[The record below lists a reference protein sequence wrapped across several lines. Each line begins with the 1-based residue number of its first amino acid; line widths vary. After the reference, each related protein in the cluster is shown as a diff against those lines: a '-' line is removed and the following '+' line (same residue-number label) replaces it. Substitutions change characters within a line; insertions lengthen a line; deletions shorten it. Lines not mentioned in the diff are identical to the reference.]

1 VNPAS
6 APEATTETDHSGKK
20 SVAFSDKKGLPL
32 CQDSDGRRWKTN
44 KRYEDQKSTRKHIP
58 FSDDSSKSSLPLSNE
73 TDKQRSSSSSGSDDD
88 NPPAPP
94 VRNATDIDKLKRE
107 LKLLRLVQEQKKRNI
122 KPAVVVTTRAGRT
135 VVPPQR
141 YGQETAKPQ
150 SALTATPDVTKTT
163 DHPAIDPPA
172 ATSTQTPSSPL
183 TKHLPSS
190 SDTTFNSAMSTQNS
204 TPSKMQVQPATTTNN
219 STSQISPDHSPPPK
233 VKEAQFLPHSPRD
246 IETFTNEQPLLD
258 RTASYG
264 LLRRPAEATRRDVMD
279 IPDRFVTRRR
289 HQELTDVRYD
299 PISRR
304 QQHEDVRQHQRPT
317 PRFDNHDIIRND
329 ERLFNIDGITPVHR
343 PSTHQPQPQ
352 ARWNNTRRDQDIQ
365 NIISAL
371 NQQKQDSLASS
382 STSSNRQAPP
392 PSNQQRSPSPPPPPQ
407 PSTSAIHTKSEHQ
420 QQKALD
426 VLPHKQGPGKHQY
439 PSPDPYHINAKRDQ
453 RIDTLQ
459 PKKKDEKPSPLV
471 HQMHGKQS
479 TSVSTD
485 SNASTSSS
493 EDESFHTPTAP
504 GRGIKR
510 PLDDTIP
517 TPPLQFVTPRLEDV
531 SLIQVPSAGRL
542 PKAVADSK
550 PQTKTMPQ
558 GPLPEQDDQR
568 ENSATDDQLDRS
580 RSPLRR
586 TDQLDG
592 PRLAHQP
599 KSELTRPVLPHP
611 LPGVGAA
618 ATVTI
623 SNTPE
628 KPKAIKHSHPS
639 PDEYYINQRR
649 MVGHKDKKIDTKQTP
664 KHIKEEEH
672 NKPSPV
678 SSSQQPMTSSPIATH
693 QPFNPDSTF
702 DKVLEGRIPSAAS
715 NKPDQTADTVILPQT
730 PTTSHAMTP
739 PSGHLSPNTPPQP
752 ESNLQTDQQS
762 ILRGDTQLSNLQ
774 ITRTHVSETQLSPT
788 INSSHRTHVS
798 QTPDNS
804 MDASSLL
811 TPYMYHGLLDS
822 TRPSHHST
830 PTTIPTSQRS
840 YNLTP
845 TMKDLEDEDSEGFY
859 QQPLSQNPSQSSQQ
873 VASQDQLP
881 LAANDQPTTEGDD
894 EMSDNNEPQPSTSTN
909 VPRRRKRKKPATPQ
923 QPEQPP
929 RRSARTA
936 RAPNRLTYDT
946 DFTQTEEPVSR
957 PGSRQN
963 DNDQRPRRE
972 PKQRK

>member
-1 VNPAS
+1 V
-6 APEATTETDHSGKK
+6 ATTETDQSGKK

-32 CQDSDGRRWKTN
+32 CQDNDGRRWKTN

-73 TDKQRSSSSSGSDDD
+73 TDKQMSSSSSESDDD

-141 YGQETAKPQ
+141 YGQEPAKPRPVPI
-150 SALTATPDVTKTT
+150 TPPKVTQAI
-163 DHPAIDPPA
+163 DQLSIDPPA
-172 ATSTQTPSSPL
+172 TTTTNTPSSPL

-204 TPSKMQVQPATTTNN
+204 TPSKRQIQTTNDL
-219 STSQISPDHSPPPK
+219 TSQVSPDHSSPLR
-233 VKEAQFLPHSPRD
+233 VKEAQFLPHSPQGA
-246 IETFTNEQPLLD
+246 ETFTNEQPLLD
-258 RTASYG
+258 NTSSYG

-343 PSTHQPQPQ
+343 PRTHQQQPQ
-352 ARWNNTRRDQDIQ
+352 ARRNDTRRDQDIQ
-365 NIISAL
+365 NIISTL

-382 STSSNRQAPP
+382 STSSNKQALPPSSKPLPP
-392 PSNQQRSPSPPPPPQ
+392 PL
-407 PSTSAIHTKSEHQ
+407 PSTSAIHTKNEHQ

-459 PKKKDEKPSPLV
+459 PKKKDERPSPQV
-471 HQMHGKQS
+471 QQTHDNQS

-493 EDESFHTPTAP
+493 EDESFHTPIAP

-510 PLDDTIP
+510 PLDDTMQ
-517 TPPLQFVTPRLEDV
+517 TPPLQFVTPRLDDV

-550 PQTKTMPQ
+550 PQTKTWPR
-558 GPLPEQDDQR
+558 GPVPEQDGQQ
-568 ENSATDDQLDRS
+568 ENSATSNQLDRS

-628 KPKAIKHSHPS
+628 RPKAIKHSHPS

-649 MVGHKDKKIDTKQTP
+649 MVEHKDKKIDTKQTP
-664 KHIKEEEH
+664 EQIKQEKQT
-672 NKPSPV
+672 KPSPV

-715 NKPDQTADTVILPQT
+715 NKPDQTADTMILPQT
-730 PTTSHAMTP
+730 PPSGRLTPKTP
-739 PSGHLSPNTPPQP
+739 PRP
-752 ESNLQTDQQS
+752 ESILQTDQQS
-762 ILRGDTQLSNLQ
+762 ILRGDTQMSDLQ
-774 ITRTHVSETQLSPT
+774 NTRTHVSETQLSPT

-804 MDASSLL
+804 MNASSLL

-894 EMSDNNEPQPSTSTN
+894 EMSDNNGPHPSTSTN

-929 RRSARTA
+929 RRSTRTT
-936 RAPNRLTYDT
+936 RAPNRLTYNT

-957 PGSRQN
+957 PGSRHS